1 MLTYAKVCSAFAT
14 LLCTK
19 IAQSSPILA
28 LGYEAEEETEFLIV
42 NFEKANG

>member
-19 IAQSSPILA
+19 IAQSSP
-28 LGYEAEEETEFLIV
+28 LGDEAEEETEFLIV